1 MKIKADLHCHTVAST
16 HAYSTVIELAEQ
28 AKQAG
33 IEVIA
38 ITDHAPA
45 IPDAPHIWHFENIKT
60 IPRIIN
66 GVKILYGVEANIL
79 NLKGELDM
87 PERLLKRLDIVVA
100 SIHEPC
106 YSDLG
111 AKDNTSAYM
120 NAVENP
126 YVDIIGHSGDPRFK
140 YDYETVILRAKELH
154 KIMEINEHSFNA
166 RKSSVPNC
174 TAIAKLCKKHGV
186 PISVDSDA
194 HFAYDIGNY
203 PKALEMLKSIEFPD
217 ELIIN
222 ADLNKLR
229 EYLKPRKELCI

>member
-38 ITDHAPA
+38 ITDHSPA

-100 SIHEPC
+100 SIH
-106 YSDLG
+106 
-111 AKDNTSAYM
+111 
-120 NAVENP
+120 
-126 YVDIIGHSGDPRFK
+126 
-140 YDYETVILRAKELH
+140 
-154 KIMEINEHSFNA
+154 
-166 RKSSVPNC
+166 
-174 TAIAKLCKKHGV
+174 
-186 PISVDSDA
+186 
-194 HFAYDIGNY
+194 
-203 PKALEMLKSIEFPD
+203 
-217 ELIIN
+217 
-222 ADLNKLR
+222 
-229 EYLKPRKELCI
+229 